1 VAEAR
6 DLRLSNYTKS
16 LDRCVFLFMLDQ
28 FFFCNRRMCVNNM
41 EDKDMMIIVLMLA
54 CGAHPI
60 LAGEN

>member
-1 VAEAR
+1 
-6 DLRLSNYTKS
+6 
-16 LDRCVFLFMLDQ
+16 MLDQ